1 LIFSSSELPHSSLSL
16 SQFLSL
22 SLSLATNLRKSVII
36 EITRRFYR
44 RRRRSPYERKKTYIR
59 RVYVIIDSV
68 SLFLTKTMR
77 NVCDDDDRYFCPLFF
92 DRPFFS
98 ANVFVFTTMQL
109 SSFVISFS
117 LSLSLSLSSFRVH
130 KNFFPPPFF
139 SVPDVESERV

>member
-16 SQFLSL
+16 SI

-77 NVCDDDDRYFCPLFF
+77 NVCDDDDDRYFCPLFF

-117 LSLSLSLSSFRVH
+117 LSLPLSLIISGTQKLFSSSVLLCSGCRV
-130 KNFFPPPFF
+130 
-139 SVPDVESERV
+139 